1 MSKFTEDVRN
11 ILYKNKEYVDERIES
26 GIEQYRK
33 GYCNLKFVD
42 KNGNEVKNVKIKGE
56 LKKHAFNF
64 GANLFM
70 LDELE
75 TEEKNAKYKEYF
87 KNLFNMATLPF
98 YWCDLEPEEGK
109 PRYAKDS
116 PKIYRRPAPDLCIEW
131 CKENGIR
138 PKEHCLNYDPWSP
151 DWLEKYDVSVTKA
164 KLEKRFKELAERYAE
179 DIYPWEVT
187 NETFFANNKTKF
199 YEQNDFVEWSFKT
212 ADKYFPHNEL
222 IINEAM
228 WHSWEWYIGNRT
240 PYYMQIERLINSGH
254 RVDAVGIQ
262 YHMFW
267 HRDVCLEKLRLAYD
281 LKWFYG
287 VLDKYAEFK
296 KPLQITEITIPAYT
310 LEAEDEELQAEII
323 TRLYKVWFSHK
334 NMESIIYWN
343 LVDGYAAFAPQG
355 SEGGENYYHGG
366 LLRYDFT
373 KKPAYNAL
381 YNLINKEWHT
391 SIDTECSGIYTFKGF
406 YGDYELE
413 TEADGKTVK
422 VSFELT
428 PDADN
433 QVIIEI

>member
-1 MSKFTEDVRN
+1 IGNGV
-11 ILYKNKEYVDERIES
+11 EYI
-26 GIEQYRK
+26 GL
-33 GYCNLKFVD
+33 N
-42 KNGNEVKNVKIKGE
+42 
-56 LKKHAFNF
+56 AFNGCSSVKTLVVGNSLSSF
-64 GANLFM
+64 ENLPITSA
-70 LDELE
+70 LE
-75 TEEKNAKYKEYF
+75 SITIGDSITEI
-87 KNLFNMATLPF
+87 
-98 YWCDLEPEEGK
+98 G
-109 PRYAKDS
+109 
-116 PKIYRRPAPDLCIEW
+116 
-131 CKENGIR
+131 
-138 PKEHCLNYDPWSP
+138 
-151 DWLEKYDVSVTKA
+151 TK
-164 KLEKRFKELAERYAE
+164 
-179 DIYPWEVT
+179 
-187 NETFFANNKTKF
+187 KF
-199 YEQNDFVEWSFKT
+199 YEFTNLKSVTIGSGVTSIDYSAFNSCSALTSVTFAEDSQLTAIGDSAFFGCTGLTSVIIPDSVTTIGYDAFSACSALTSVTFAEDSQLTAIGKT
-212 ADKYFPHNEL
+212 AF
-222 IINEAM
+222 
-228 WHSWEWYIGNRT
+228 HSTG
-240 PYYMQIERLINSGH
+240 L
-254 RVDAVGIQ
+254 
-262 YHMFW
+262 
-267 HRDVCLEKLRLAYD
+267 
-281 LKWFYG
+281 
-287 VLDKYAEFK
+287 
-296 KPLQITEITIPAYT
+296 TEITIPAYT

>member
-1 MSKFTEDVRN
+1 M
-11 ILYKNKEYVDERIES
+11 
-26 GIEQYRK
+26 
-33 GYCNLKFVD
+33 
-42 KNGNEVKNVKIKGE
+42 
-56 LKKHAFNF
+56 
-64 GANLFM
+64 
-70 LDELE
+70 
-75 TEEKNAKYKEYF
+75 
-87 KNLFNMATLPF
+87 
-98 YWCDLEPEEGK
+98 
-109 PRYAKDS
+109 
-116 PKIYRRPAPDLCIEW
+116 
-131 CKENGIR
+131 
-138 PKEHCLNYDPWSP
+138 
-151 DWLEKYDVSVTKA
+151 
-164 KLEKRFKELAERYAE
+164 
-179 DIYPWEVT
+179 
-187 NETFFANNKTKF
+187 
-199 YEQNDFVEWSFKT
+199 
-212 ADKYFPHNEL
+212 
-222 IINEAM
+222 
-228 WHSWEWYIGNRT
+228 
-240 PYYMQIERLINSGH
+240 
-254 RVDAVGIQ
+254 
-262 YHMFW
+262 
-267 HRDVCLEKLRLAYD
+267 AYD

-413 TEADGKTVK
+413 AEARGKTVK
-422 VSFELT
+422 ASFKLI